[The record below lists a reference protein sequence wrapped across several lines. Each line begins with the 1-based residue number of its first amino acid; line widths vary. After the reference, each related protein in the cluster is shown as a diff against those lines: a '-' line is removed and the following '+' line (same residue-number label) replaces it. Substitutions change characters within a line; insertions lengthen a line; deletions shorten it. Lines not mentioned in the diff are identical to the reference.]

1 MPTHESLREETCG
14 DTTGL
19 VVRWQIGLEARPR
32 YGLCKLRLKVA
43 PSEPQAK
50 DGRRI
55 YGHPILSKPID
66 SSELI
71 EIVEQN
77 PPRCADVY

>member
-1 MPTHESLREETCG
+1 MPTYESLRQETCD

-19 VVRWQIGLEARPR
+19 VVRWQIGLEARPG

-43 PSEPQAK
+43 PSEPPGK

-55 YGHPILSKPID
+55 YGHPILPKPID
-66 SSELI
+66 RSELI

-77 PPRCADVY
+77 PPCCAEVY